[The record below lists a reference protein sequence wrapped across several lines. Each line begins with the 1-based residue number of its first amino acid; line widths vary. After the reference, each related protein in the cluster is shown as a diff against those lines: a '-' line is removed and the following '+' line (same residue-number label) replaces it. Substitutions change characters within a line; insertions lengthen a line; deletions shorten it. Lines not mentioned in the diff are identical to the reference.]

1 MLMSPSRSAN
11 SAPGRAEAYH
21 APTEIRSMR
30 LRELLQ
36 SAKRVSEWDANK
48 LNHFMSAGL
57 DPAMMLFL
65 AGERELLTGP
75 CVSIVGKRDATTQ
88 GLARAS
94 RLARELGKQG
104 VTILWGLARGHD
116 TAAHLSTLESG
127 GRTAAVIGTPLSKA
141 SPVQNSGL
149 QETIWRDH
157 LLVSPFA
164 EGTQVYP
171 ANFPQRNRVM
181 AAVSDATVIVKAD
194 DDSGSLHQAVACQK
208 LGRWLFILRSVV
220 DNRKWP
226 QRFLNIKNTVILEH
240 TGQILDALGLQ

>member
-1 MLMSPSRSAN
+1 
-11 SAPGRAEAYH
+11 
-21 APTEIRSMR
+21 
-30 LRELLQ
+30 
-36 SAKRVSEWDANK
+36 
-48 LNHFMSAGL
+48 MSAEL

-104 VTILWGLARGHD
+104 VTIVSGLARGID

-149 QETIWRDH
+149 R
-157 LLVSPFA
+157 
-164 EGTQVYP
+164 
-171 ANFPQRNRVM
+171 RNDL
-181 AAVSDATVIVKAD
+181 A
-194 DDSGSLHQAVACQK
+194 
-208 LGRWLFILRSVV
+208 
-220 DNRKWP
+220 
-226 QRFLNIKNTVILEH
+226 
-240 TGQILDALGLQ
+240 

>member
-1 MLMSPSRSAN
+1 MLMTPSRSAGP
-11 SAPGRAEAYH
+11 AHRAEPYH
-21 APTEIRSMR
+21 APTQIRSTR

-36 SAKRVSEWDANK
+36 SAQRVPEWDANK
-48 LNHFMSAGL
+48 LNDFMSAGL
-57 DPAMMLFL
+57 DPAMTLFSAGDL
-65 AGERELLTGP
+65 ALHNP
-75 CVSIVGKRDATTQ
+75 CVSIVGKRDATAE
-88 GLARAS
+88 GRARAS
-94 RLARELGKQG
+94 RLARELVKQG
-104 VTILWGLARGHD
+104 VTIVSGLARGID

-141 SPVQNSGL
+141 SPVQNGPL

-157 LLVSPFA
+157 LLLSPFA
-164 EGTQVYP
+164 EGTLVYP

-181 AAVSDATVIVKAD
+181 AVLSDATIIVEAD

-226 QRFLNIKNTVILEH
+226 KRFLNVKNTAILER